1 MLSANGT
8 FCLYRLQTVRGVEN
22 PSSKWS
28 VFYRIARWLWVRR
41 MGLINPIHSLYLFTM
56 IVFLNGVFE
65 RMSPA
70 VVWMNV
76 KDTGYEVNISLNTFA
91 SIQHMKE
98 GRLYTHLQIK
108 EDAHTLFGFVE
119 KSEREIFKMLL
130 SVSGIGASIA
140 RTMLS
145 SLDPKQ
151 ITNAI
156 ASGDVITVQSIKGI
170 GSKTAQRV
178 ILDLKD
184 KVLKLYDL
192 DEVSMFQNNTN
203 RDEAL
208 SALEVLGFV
217 RKASEKLV
225 EKIIKESPD
234 SSVEYIIKQ
243 ALKNL

>member
-1 MLSANGT
+1 MIAH
-8 FCLYRLQTVRGVEN
+8 LQGKLVEKSPTQVVIDCGGV
-22 PSSKWS
+22 
-28 VFYRIARWLWVRR
+28 
-41 MGLINPIHSLYLFTM
+41 
-56 IVFLNGVFE
+56 
-65 RMSPA
+65 
-70 VVWMNV
+70 
-76 KDTGYEVNISLNTFA
+76 GYHVNISLHTYSLLPATDF
-91 SIQHMKE
+91 IK
-98 GRLYTHLQIK
+98 LFTHLQIK

-119 KSEREIFKMLL
+119 KSEREIFKLLL

-156 ASGDVITVQSIKGI
+156 ASGDVTTIQSIKGI

-178 ILDLKD
+178 ILDLKE

-192 DEVSMFQNNTN
+192 DEVSMSQSNTN

-217 RKASEKLV
+217 RKTSERIV
-225 EKIIKESPD
+225 EKIVKDAPD

>member
-1 MLSANGT
+1 MIAH
-8 FCLYRLQTVRGVEN
+8 LQGKLVEKSPTEVVIDCGGV
-22 PSSKWS
+22 
-28 VFYRIARWLWVRR
+28 
-41 MGLINPIHSLYLFTM
+41 
-56 IVFLNGVFE
+56 
-65 RMSPA
+65 
-70 VVWMNV
+70 
-76 KDTGYEVNISLNTFA
+76 GYHVNISLHTYSLLPATDF
-91 SIQHMKE
+91 IK
-98 GRLYTHLQIK
+98 LFTHLQIK

-119 KSEREIFKMLL
+119 KSEREIFKLLL

-156 ASGDVITVQSIKGI
+156 ASGDVTTIQSIKGI

-178 ILDLKD
+178 ILDLKE

-192 DEVSMFQNNTN
+192 DEVSMSQSNTN

-217 RKASEKLV
+217 RKTSEKIV
-225 EKIIKESPD
+225 EKIVKEAPD